1 MLSQK
6 CYTVVTI
13 GLLECRGMEKRQ
25 LTMPEVL
32 KFARHD
38 FLNELQIILMHI
50 DLGDTPQAKKAIMK
64 TTEIM
69 KHQSLLE
76 RLGLPETE
84 KWIMTFEWMYTTFH
98 KTLSCSIERGSRA
111 VSDWEV
117 VAYMERIIHSVEQVL
132 DPMSD
137 YEVRFDIMADQVDW
151 SIVITVT
158 GALPEKENASITE
171 ENFIV
176 EEANSHNLW
185 MFTIRGQ

>member
-25 LTMPEVL
+25 LTIPEVL

-50 DLGDTPQAKKAIMK
+50 DLGDAQQAKQSIMK

-69 KHQSLLE
+69 KQQAMLE

-98 KTLSCSIERGSRA
+98 KTLSCTIHPGIRE
-111 VSDWEV
+111 VSDQKV
-117 VAYMERIIHSVEQVL
+117 VAYMERIFRGVEQVL

-137 YEVRFDIMADQVDW
+137 YEVHFDITTDQHDW
-151 SIVITVT
+151 SIAITVD

-176 EEANSHNLW
+176 EETNSHNLW